1 MEEILIYVVAWF
13 IAGVVNHIA
22 GLGAAMVAM
31 PMVVPFIP
39 MNVAVPSSTLI
50 VLSLNLQLGWNFR
63 QYISWIDLRYIFM
76 GGVVGTVAG
85 VYLISSLPNETL
97 KMLMALFLICYAL
110 YALFFEKEGTEGI
123 NARWG
128 MLAGSLS
135 TFFGS
140 AFGFNGPPLGVYTA
154 MSGWTADAAKGTLGA
169 CFILTGFAILSG
181 QLAAGLQNAQT
192 LAYFLAAC
200 PAALLGGWVGIRC
213 SRNFRKETSRKV
225 LLALILFAGSSILY
239 SCM

>member
-1 MEEILIYVVAWF
+1 VAWF

-110 YALFFEKEGTEGI
+110 YALFFEKGGAGGI

-169 CFILTGFAILSG
+169 CFILTGFAILFG

>member
-1 MEEILIYVVAWF
+1 MEDLFIYVGAWF

-39 MNVAVPSSTLI
+39 MSVAVPSSTLI

-63 QYISWIDLRYIFM
+63 KYIQWLDLRYIFL
-76 GGVVGTVAG
+76 GGIAGTIGG
-85 VYLISSLPNETL
+85 VYLIRSLPNETL
-97 KMLMALFLICYAL
+97 KMLMAIFLICYAA
-110 YALFFEKEGTEGI
+110 YALFLEKDGPGGI
-123 NARWG
+123 NFRWG

-140 AFGFNGPPLGVYTA
+140 AFGFNGPPLAVYTA

-181 QLAAGLQNAQT
+181 QMVAGLQNMQT

-200 PAALLGGWVGIRC
+200 PAALVGGWVGIRC

-225 LLALILFAGSSILY
+225 LLSLIFFAGSSILY